1 MRRIFFG
8 IITVFFSI
16 TILADVP
23 VAARRLISA
32 YPQDIKEYK
41 DGYLL
46 MASGKK
52 ILLNDGKEKDFVTV
66 LAQADPE
73 DMFRIPYDTIGEH
86 PDYLEDA
93 GRIRCDLF
101 FREVYGG
108 TKEAV
113 HANLVTVNF
122 CGQKVQFTKKNG
134 AAKALQ
140 AVSDELQ
147 KLPNYASLKRYLGS
161 GGTFVFRP
169 VRGANRLSAHSF
181 GIAIDIGYDRA
192 NKRNLSS
199 YWKWD
204 NAKAGE
210 LSKIGY
216 RNTIPM
222 DIVRVF
228 EKHGFV
234 WGGRWYHYDT
244 MHFEYRPE
252 YFVK

>member
-1 MRRIFFG
+1 MKKLG
-8 IITVFFSI
+8 LLLWVAVVSLSI
-16 TILADVP
+16 AAQVP
-23 VAARRLISA
+23 ETAKKLMAA
-32 YPQDIKEYK
+32 YPTCIKEYK
-41 DGYLL
+41 DGYLI

-52 ILLNDGKEKDFVTV
+52 ILFDDGQKKDFVTV
-66 LAQADPE
+66 LDKADPE
-73 DMFRIPYDTIGEH
+73 DMFRIPYSTKKDK

-93 GRIRCDLF
+93 GRIRCDAF

-113 HANLVTVNF
+113 AANLVTVNF
-122 CGQKVQFTKKNG
+122 CGQKVQFTKVNG
-134 AAKALQ
+134 ASKALQ
-140 AVSDELQ
+140 AVSDDLQ
-147 KLPNYASLKRYLGS
+147 KLPNYASLKKYLGS
-161 GGTFVFRP
+161 GGTFVFRM

-181 GIAIDIGYDRA
+181 GIAIDIGYDKA
-192 NKRNLSS
+192 TKKNLSS

-204 NAKAGE
+204 NGKANE
-210 LSKIGY
+210 QTKIGY

-252 YFVK
+252 YFK